1 MISFLPRYYEHFL
14 VMMQYSTRRHTCGSL
29 SPSCYCYFLPL
40 RGGTDGNA
48 PGGKAGFGG
57 TEGNAPGDKAGFGG
71 TEGNAPGG
79 KAVFGGTDGDAP
91 CGKAG
96 FGGTEGKAPGGKAG
110 FGGTEGNAPG
120 GKAGFGGT
128 DGNAPGGKPVLG
140 IVDELAATFFIT
152 GLIYVCALPITYNLV
167 SQTGHT
173 PWVAGLPF
181 FKVIALAFLISL
193 FPRHFIQ

>member
-57 TEGNAPGDKAGFGG
+57 TEGKAPGGKAGFGG

-79 KAVFGGTDGDAP
+79 KAGFGGTD
-91 CGKAG
+91 
-96 FGGTEGKAPGGKAG
+96 
-110 FGGTEGNAPG
+110 GNAPG